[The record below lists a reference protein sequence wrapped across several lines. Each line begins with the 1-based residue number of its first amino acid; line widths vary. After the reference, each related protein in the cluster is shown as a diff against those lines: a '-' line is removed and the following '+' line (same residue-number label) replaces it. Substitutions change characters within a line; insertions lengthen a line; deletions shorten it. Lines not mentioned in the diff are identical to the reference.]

1 MSAPLARSRVVQR
14 SVRNVPRLRR
24 YAGIAAVAVALQ
36 ALAAVP
42 LSIVAAMPAAG
53 SQAVTQGWISQIHWK
68 SRQLAPGVTIR
79 SGIVSSRT
87 VAERISEAII
97 DPGRARI
104 EVTHHGILARR
115 QLTSTVAR
123 RLRALVAINAGFF
136 ITSSADGFPGAPA
149 GLAVY
154 AGRLESLN
162 NGPRAALIISHGRP
176 RIAVAEATVAVRAG
190 QAAQAAHLVN
200 GINRIPGVIEDCGR
214 PGGRPTAKPRQ
225 DVTCTDDD
233 ELVLLTSQLGAP
245 APRGPGSQA
254 VLRPDGT
261 VTSSGARTGGRVPA
275 GGWLIQGIGAAA
287 TWLAR
292 HAIVGHRLVVTERV
306 ADAAGHPIPLSSAVT
321 VASGAPLLVQ
331 NGHVAIDAIRE
342 GVIDPAD
349 PSFDYSWARQ
359 RQPRTVA
366 GTDRHGRLILVTI
379 DGRQPGLS
387 DGATLSEEAAL
398 MRSLRA
404 VAAMN
409 LDGGGSTA
417 MAINGTLFNRPSDP
431 GGERADGDFII
442 AEKVRS

>member
-1 MSAPLARSRVVQR
+1 
-14 SVRNVPRLRR
+14 VRNVPRLRR
-24 YAGIAAVAVALQ
+24 YAAIAAATVALQ

-42 LSIVAAMPAAG
+42 LGIVAAMPAVA
-53 SQAVTQGWISQIHWK
+53 SQVVGQGWTSQIHWK
-68 SRQLAPGVTIR
+68 SRQLAPGVTVR
-79 SGIVSSRT
+79 SGIVSSRA

-104 EVTHHGILARR
+104 EVTHDRILARR

-123 RLRALVAINAGFF
+123 RLRALVAVNAGFF

-154 AGRLESLN
+154 GGRLESLN
-162 NGPRAALIISHGRP
+162 NGPRAALIISHGRL

-190 QAAQAAHLVN
+190 HAAHLVN

-214 PGGRPTAKPRQ
+214 PGGRPAAKPRQ
-225 DVTCTDDD
+225 DVTCTDTD
-233 ELVLLTSQLGAP
+233 ELVLFTSQLGAP
-245 APRGPGSQA
+245 APGGPGSQA
-254 VLRPDGT
+254 ALRPDGT
-261 VTSSGARTGGRVPA
+261 VISQGARTGGRVPA

-287 TWLAR
+287 MWLAK
-292 HAIVGHRLVVTERV
+292 HAIAGHRLTVTERV
-306 ADAAGHPIPLSSAVT
+306 ADAAGQLIPLSSGVT
-321 VASGAPLLVQ
+321 IASGAPLLVQ
-331 NGHVAIDAIRE
+331 SGRVAIDAARE

-349 PSFDYSWARQ
+349 PSFNYAWARE
-359 RQPRTVA
+359 RQPRTAA
-366 GTDRHGRLILVTI
+366 GIDRRGRLILVTI

-398 MRSLRA
+398 LRSLG
-404 VAAMN
+404 VVEAMN

-417 MAINGTLFNRPSDP
+417 MAINGTLVNHPSDP

-442 AEKVRS
+442 AERVRS

>member
-1 MSAPLARSRVVQR
+1 M
-14 SVRNVPRLRR
+14 RNVPRQRR
-24 YAGIAAVAVALQ
+24 YAAIAAAAVALQ

-42 LSIVAAMPAAG
+42 LSLVAAMPAAG
-53 SQAVTQGWISQIHWK
+53 SQAVSQGWVSQIHWK
-68 SRQLAPGVTIR
+68 SRRLAPGVTVR

-87 VAERISEAII
+87 VAERISEASV

-104 EVTHHGILARR
+104 EATHDGILARR

-123 RLRALVAINAGFF
+123 RLRALVAVNAGFF
-136 ITSSADGFPGAPA
+136 ITSSADGFPGAPT

-154 AGRLESLN
+154 DGRLESLN
-162 NGPRAALIISHGRP
+162 NGPRAALIISDGRP

-190 QAAQAAHLVN
+190 HAAHLVN

-225 DVTCTDDD
+225 DVTCTDND
-233 ELVLLTSQLGAP
+233 ELVLFTSQLGVP

-261 VTSSGARTGGRVPA
+261 VISKGARTGGRIPA

-287 TWLAR
+287 TWLAK
-292 HAIVGHRLVVTERV
+292 HVIAGHRLVVTEGV
-306 ADAAGHPIPLSSAVT
+306 ADAGGHPIPLSSGVT
-321 VASGAPLLVQ
+321 IASGAPLLVQ
-331 NGHVAIDAIRE
+331 NGHVATDAARE

-349 PSFDYSWARQ
+349 PSFNYSWAWQ
-359 RQPRTVA
+359 RQPRTAA
-366 GTDRHGRLILVTI
+366 GINRHGRLILVTI

-398 MRSLRA
+398 MRSLGA
-404 VAAMN
+404 VEAMN

-417 MAINGTLFNRPSDP
+417 MVINGTLVNHPSDP

>member
-1 MSAPLARSRVVQR
+1 
-14 SVRNVPRLRR
+14 VRNVPRLRR
-24 YAGIAAVAVALQ
+24 YAAIAAAAVTLE

-42 LSIVAAMPAAG
+42 LGIVAAMPAAG
-53 SQAVTQGWISQIHWK
+53 SQAVSQGWISHIHWK
-68 SRQLAPGVTIR
+68 SRQLAPGVTVR
-79 SGIVSSRT
+79 SGVVSSRA

-97 DPGRARI
+97 DPSRARI
-104 EVTHHGILARR
+104 EVTHDGILARR

-123 RLRALVAINAGFF
+123 RLRALVAVNAGFF
-136 ITSSADGFPGAPA
+136 ITSGADGFPGAPA

-154 AGRLESLN
+154 GGRLESLN

-176 RIAVAEATVAVRAG
+176 RIAVAEATAAVRAG
-190 QAAQAAHLVN
+190 QAARAAQAAHLVN

-233 ELVLLTSQLGAP
+233 ELVLFTSQLGAP
-245 APRGPGSQA
+245 APSGPGSQA

-261 VTSSGARTGGRVPA
+261 VISAGARTGGRVPA

-306 ADAAGHPIPLSSAVT
+306 ADAAGHPIPLSAGVT

-331 NGHVAIDAIRE
+331 NGHVAIDAVRE

-349 PSFDYSWARQ
+349 PSFNYSWARQ
-359 RQPRTVA
+359 RQPRTAA
-366 GTDRHGRLILVTI
+366 GIDRHGRVILVTI

-387 DGATLSEEAAL
+387 EGATLSEEAAL
-398 MRSLRA
+398 MRSLGA
-404 VAAMN
+404 VEAMN

-417 MAINGTLFNRPSDP
+417 MAINGTLFNHPSDP

-442 AEKVRS
+442 ADKVRS